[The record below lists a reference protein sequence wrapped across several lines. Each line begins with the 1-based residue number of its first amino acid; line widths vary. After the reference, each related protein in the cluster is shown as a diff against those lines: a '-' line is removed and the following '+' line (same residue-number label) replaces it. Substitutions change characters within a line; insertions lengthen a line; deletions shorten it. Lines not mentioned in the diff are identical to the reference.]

1 MALTLLRLAKAP
13 ASLGGGTK
21 TLAYA
26 RGSEQSRERK
36 RATPFPAGGG
46 SQWR

>member
-1 MALTLLRLAKAP
+1 MALKLLRLAKAP

-26 RGSEQSRERK
+26 RGSDQSRERK
-36 RATPFPAGGG
+36 RATQLSAGGG